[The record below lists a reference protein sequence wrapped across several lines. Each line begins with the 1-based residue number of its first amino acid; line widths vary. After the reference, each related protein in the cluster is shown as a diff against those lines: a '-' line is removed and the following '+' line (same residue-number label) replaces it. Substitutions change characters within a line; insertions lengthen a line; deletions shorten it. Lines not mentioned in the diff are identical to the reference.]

1 MGDNHIRR
9 KHWTLCSPRNVHEC
23 DLPPDA
29 QTGADQVRYQL
40 DQRIQVFLLLC
51 RQSVNEQV
59 VFSVPV
65 DLPDLGGDL
74 GHAAQHALY
83 RGPEPRDLTAEHN
96 LHSEQH
102 NLHLHRPP
110 GGARDVAVDQ
120 RGHLGLQLLQISTH
134 RVMNCSHV

>member
-9 KHWTLCSPRNVHEC
+9 KHWTLLCSPRNVHEC

-102 NLHLHRPP
+102 NLHL
-110 GGARDVAVDQ
+110 
-120 RGHLGLQLLQISTH
+120 GHLVELAMSQLISVVTWDFSSS
-134 RVMNCSHV
+134 RFPLTES